1 MKQHQSEAG
10 KGVLFQND
18 KKAPGSAQP
27 DYKGVIRLLEDA
39 KAGDEIRIA
48 AWKKAT
54 RVGELISLAQDN
66 WKPDPNW
73 QRPPPEPALK
83 KPKEHNP
90 FKDDE
95 VPF

>member
-1 MKQHQSEAG
+1 MKSHQGEPG

-27 DYKGVIRLLEDA
+27 DYKGVITIDRDV
-39 KAGDEIRIA
+39 KAGEQIKLA